1 MSEAWRNN
9 TVEAK
14 NQLKDTDLV
23 TFINPEGSPRFMFL
37 GNSIT
42 KHAPKEE
49 IGWYGDYGMAAS
61 CEENDYVHVMMAAIR
76 KKHPNAAFCITQGWK
91 WEAQFWDDSS
101 YSNFEAARDFAADVL
116 FFRIGDNVRY
126 ERLDEGHD
134 LVTGTEE
141 YLKFLSAPNTSII
154 YSTCFWTR
162 KPVDDKFREVAKRAG
177 KPIVELGD
185 LGDDPKMRAVGLF
198 EHAGVAWHPGDE
210 GMRNLAERLLADWE
224 ADQK

>member
-23 TFINPEGSPRFMFL
+23 TFINPEGSPKFMFL

-76 KKHPNAAFCITQGWK
+76 KKYPNASFCITQGWR
-91 WEAQFWDDSS
+91 WEAQYWDDSS
-101 YSNFEAARDFAADVL
+101 YHYFEVARDYAADVL

-134 LVTGTEE
+134 LVTGTED
-141 YLKFLSAPNTSII
+141 YLKFLCAPHTKVI

-162 KPVDDKFREVAKRAG
+162 KPVDEKLREVAARAG

-185 LGDDPKMRAVGLF
+185 LGDNPKMRAVGLF

-210 GMRNLAERLLADWE
+210 GMRNLAERLLAAWE
-224 ADQK
+224 KEDN

>member
-14 NQLKDTDLV
+14 DQLKDTDLV
-23 TFINPEGSPRFMFL
+23 TFINPEGHPRFMFL

-61 CEENDYVHVMMAAIR
+61 CEEKDYVHVMMADIR
-76 KKHPNAAFCITQGWK
+76 KTYPDASFCITQGWK

-101 YSNFEAARDFAADVL
+101 YSNFEAARDYAADVI

-141 YLKFLSAPNTSII
+141 FLKFLSAPHTKIV

-162 KPVDDKFREVAKRAG
+162 KPVDDKFREVAARAG

-210 GMRNLAERLLADWE
+210 GMRNLAERLLAAWHAEND
-224 ADQK
+224 

>member
-1 MSEAWRNN
+1 MSESWKNN
-9 TVEAK
+9 TVEGV

-23 TFINPEGSPRFMFL
+23 TFINPTGSPRFMFL

-49 IGWYGDYGMAAS
+49 IGWYGNYGMAAS
-61 CEENDYVHVMMAAIR
+61 CEENDYVHVMMRAIQ

-91 WEAQFWDDSS
+91 WEAQFWDDST
-101 YSNFEAARDFAADVL
+101 YDNFTTARAFAPDVL

-134 LVTGTEE
+134 LVAGTED
-141 YLKFLSAPNTSII
+141 YLKFLCAPQTRVI

-162 KPVDDKFREVAKRAG
+162 KPVDDKFREVAKRVG

-185 LGDDPKMRAVGLF
+185 LGDDPKMRAAGLF

-210 GMRNLAERLLADWE
+210 GMRNLAERLLAAWE
-224 ADQK
+224 NEQF